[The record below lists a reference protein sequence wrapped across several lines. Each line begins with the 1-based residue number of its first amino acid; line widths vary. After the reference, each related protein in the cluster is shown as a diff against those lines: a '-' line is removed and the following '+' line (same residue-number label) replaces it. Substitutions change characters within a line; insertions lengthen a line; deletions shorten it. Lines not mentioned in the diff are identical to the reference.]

1 MLLFFDVETTGLP
14 SRRNATYREID
25 AWPRIVSISWAL
37 AAGPDEVAAHRSAI
51 IRPDGY
57 TIPWGAEQVHGISTA
72 KALQFGRPLND
83 VLRDL
88 AEDVE
93 THLPFRLVAHNLDFD
108 RNVLFS
114 ELVRAGRMPP
124 SPELLRSLGA
134 LPTVCTMLSSVNVCR
149 LPGRYGDYKWPR
161 LAELHQ
167 HLFGEGFAGA
177 HDAAADVMACVR
189 CYFAL
194 RGED

>member
-14 SRRNATYREID
+14 SRRNATYREVEV
-25 AWPRIVSISWAL
+25 WPRIVSISWAL
-37 AAGPDEVAAHRSAI
+37 ATGPGEVAAHRSAI
-51 IRPDGY
+51 IRPDGFI
-57 TIPWGAEQVHGISTA
+57 IPWGAEQVHGISTA
-72 KALQFGRPLND
+72 RAMQFGRPLND

-93 THLPFRLVAHNLDFD
+93 LHMPFRLVAHNLDFD

-124 SPELLRSLGA
+124 APDLLRSLGA

-149 LPGRYGDYKWPR
+149 LPGRYGDFKWPR
-161 LAELHQ
+161 LEELHQ
-167 HLFGEGFAGA
+167 HLFGEGFPGA